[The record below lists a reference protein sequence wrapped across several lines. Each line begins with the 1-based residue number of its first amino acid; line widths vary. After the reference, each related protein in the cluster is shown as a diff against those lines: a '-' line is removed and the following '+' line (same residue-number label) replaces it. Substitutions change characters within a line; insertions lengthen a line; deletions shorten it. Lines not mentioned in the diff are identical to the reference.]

1 MRKPIWIYNE
11 LWPLTFDLRT
21 PNSNLTCIFVSSTYI
36 SKISKIRPRFLK
48 LLCGNQF
55 GGRTDGRTG
64 ATHNAPSRLRLR
76 GHKKTIQNIWDNRMI
91 NARRPCDGRKWLQEC
106 PILNVVITQMP
117 HIRRKWSRGC
127 LRPMTDIFAITCGQR
142 KIFVGSIASIARM
155 SYVYLR

>member
-1 MRKPIWIYNE
+1 MTFDLWPADSEFELDLYFSVIYLHIENIQNPSKIFEVIVRKPI
-11 LWPLTFDLRT
+11 R
-21 PNSNLTCIFVSSTYI
+21 
-36 SKISKIRPRFLK
+36 
-48 LLCGNQF
+48 G
-55 GGRTDGRTG
+55 TDGRTG

-106 PILNVVITQMP
+106 PILNVGIVTQMP